1 MLTISNLNLS
11 QGKKVLFTEASV
23 QLYKGQKVGVV
34 GQNGCGKTSFFR
46 MILGEIL
53 PDSGDFSLSNNT
65 LIAHIEQEITKQEM
79 ELVEYVLQAHPIY
92 IEEHYDLPEYYQLR
106 PRAEKLLVSLGF
118 SQDELILPLKQFS
131 GGWQMRV
138 NLAKALFAPSDLL
151 LLDEPTNHLDVETV
165 MWLEDW
171 LRRYQGLCLII
182 SHDREFLD
190 RVTTHTLAIAK
201 KGMILY
207 TGNYSTFENT
217 RMMQEEQ
224 SQQQQARSQQKI
236 AHLQSF
242 VDRFKAKASKAK
254 QAQSRVKMI
263 EKLQVAKTIHK
274 DINYSIDF
282 LQPIYNPHKIMG
294 IREGIIG
301 YPSKTLL
308 EHVSLDIFAGDR
320 IGLLG
325 RNGMGKSTL
334 IKALIDQST
343 LLKGEFTH
351 DHKVVVG
358 YFAQHTVDQLDNKD
372 TPLSYMSREFK
383 HKKEQEIRNYL
394 GRYGFNN
401 DKINDAIGNFSGG
414 EKARLSIA
422 AIIFTQP
429 NILFLDEPTN
439 HLDMQMREELA
450 GALQEY
456 AGAVV
461 IVSHDT
467 FLLQSVVDDYYW
479 LNAGKLERFSGD
491 LEDYH
496 QVLIAQDAEL
506 NKAKKSGNSK
516 NKNVKTET
524 AKPSKLSLQHEF
536 KQIEERISQLTNQ
549 IKINEEKLADNKLI
563 NDEAKYQE
571 TLAEYTSDQQILAQ
585 LEHKWLELSTQLE
598 I

>member
-1 MLTISNLNLS
+1 MLTVSNLNLS
-11 QGKKVLFTEASV
+11 QGKKILFTEATV
-23 QLYKGQKVGVV
+23 QLYKGQKVGLV

-65 LIAHIEQEITKQEM
+65 LLAHIEQEITKQEM
-79 ELVEYVLQAHPIY
+79 ELVEYVLQAHPVY
-92 IEEHYDLPEYYQLR
+92 AEEHYDLPEYYQLR
-106 PRAEKLLVSLGF
+106 PRVEKLLISLGF
-118 SQDELILPLKQFS
+118 SQEELILPLKQFS

-165 MWLEDW
+165 MWPEDW

-207 TGNYSTFENT
+207 SGNYSTFENT
-217 RMMQEEQ
+217 RVMQEEQ
-224 SQQQQARSQQKI
+224 SQQQQAKSQQKI

-294 IREGIIG
+294 IRDGVVG
-301 YPSKTLL
+301 YPTKTLL
-308 EHVSLDIFAGDR
+308 EQVSIDIFAGDR

-343 LLKGEFTH
+343 LLSGEFNH
-351 DHKVVVG
+351 DHKVIVG
-358 YFAQHTVDQLDNKD
+358 YFAQHTVDQLDGKD

-401 DKINDAIGNFSGG
+401 DKINEAIGNFSGG

-422 AIIFTQP
+422 GIIFTQP

-456 AGAVV
+456 TGAVV

-479 LNAGKLERFSGD
+479 LNAGKLERFDGD

-496 QVLIAQDAEL
+496 QILIAQDAEL
-506 NKAKKSGNSK
+506 NKSKKSINNK
-516 NKNVKTET
+516 NKPKIE
-524 AKPSKLSLQHEF
+524 KSKSSNNLLRHEF
-536 KQIEERISQLTNQ
+536 EQIEDKMGKLNSQ
-549 IKINEEKLADNKLI
+549 IKLNEIKLADSEFI
-563 NDEAKYQE
+563 NQHSKYQE

-598 I
+598 Q

>member
-1 MLTISNLNLS
+1 
-11 QGKKVLFTEASV
+11 
-23 QLYKGQKVGVV
+23 
-34 GQNGCGKTSFFR
+34 
-46 MILGEIL
+46 
-53 PDSGDFSLSNNT
+53 
-65 LIAHIEQEITKQEM
+65 
-79 ELVEYVLQAHPIY
+79 
-92 IEEHYDLPEYYQLR
+92 
-106 PRAEKLLVSLGF
+106 
-118 SQDELILPLKQFS
+118 
-131 GGWQMRV
+131 
-138 NLAKALFAPSDLL
+138 
-151 LLDEPTNHLDVETV
+151 

-171 LRRYQGLCLII
+171 LYRYQGLCLII

-224 SQQQQARSQQKI
+224 SQQQQAKSQQKI

-263 EKLQVAKTIHK
+263 EKLQVAKAIHK
-274 DINYSIDF
+274 DINYSIEF

-294 IREGIIG
+294 IRDGTIG
-301 YPSKTLL
+301 YPTKNLL
-308 EHVSLDIFAGDR
+308 KQVSLDIFAGDR

-343 LLKGEFTH
+343 LLSGEFNH
-351 DHKVVVG
+351 DHKVIVG
-358 YFAQHTVDQLDNKD
+358 YFAQHTVDQLDGKD
-372 TPLSYMSREFK
+372 TPLSYMTREFK

-401 DKINDAIGNFSGG
+401 DKINDTIENFSGG

-422 AIIFTQP
+422 GIIFTQP

-456 AGAVV
+456 TGAVV

-479 LNAGKLERFSGD
+479 LNEQKLDRFDGD

-496 QVLIAQDAEL
+496 QILIAQDAEL
-506 NKAKKSGNSK
+506 NKLKKS
-516 NKNVKTET
+516 
-524 AKPSKLSLQHEF
+524 LS
-536 KQIEERISQLTNQ
+536 
-549 IKINEEKLADNKLI
+549 
-563 NDEAKYQE
+563 
-571 TLAEYTSDQQILAQ
+571 
-585 LEHKWLELSTQLE
+585 
-598 I
+598 